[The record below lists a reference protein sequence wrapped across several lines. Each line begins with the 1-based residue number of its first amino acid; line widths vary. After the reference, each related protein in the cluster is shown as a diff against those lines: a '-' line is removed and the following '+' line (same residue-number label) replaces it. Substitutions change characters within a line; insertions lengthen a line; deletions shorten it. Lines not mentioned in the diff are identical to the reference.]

1 MQLPKI
7 VAARL
12 QGSVVPEHP
21 DPDLLT
27 AFAESTLLGKE
38 REQVLS
44 HLGTCAECRQ
54 ILALAT
60 PELATQINPAARR
73 EKKWSWWQAPVLRW
87 GALAACVLVV
97 ATVVLM
103 HEGNQSSRTENTQIA
118 MQKGPAPMLPAAPTR
133 PEMKEPARNQTSPAR
148 TQSSRS
154 VAAGMKRVPAPAAGA
169 VPMSGFN
176 ASASADANAV
186 NTTPKSETVETQAE
200 ALVPQA
206 PAGGQLRA
214 RNSMSLAKAAPV
226 FTPRPSTDTAAST
239 IGGAAKLTDLR
250 PPTWRL
256 SDDGLPERSFTSGQW
271 EKVQVD
277 HKNGFRALAAQGMEV
292 WVGGA
297 AGLLYHSED
306 MGLNW
311 RRLIPVAGSS
321 TLTDDITRIEL
332 ADHLHGKV
340 MTSAGQTWVTSDAGK
355 TWETQ

>member
-12 QGSVVPEHP
+12 QGSVLPEHP

-38 REQVLS
+38 REQVLD
-44 HLGTCAECRQ
+44 HLGACAECRQ
-54 ILALAT
+54 ILALAA
-60 PELATQINPAARR
+60 PELATQASPAAVGGR
-73 EKKWSWWQAPVLRW
+73 KWSWWQAPVLRW

-97 ATVVLM
+97 ATAVLV
-103 HEGNQSSRTENTQIA
+103 HEGKQGSRPENTQIA
-118 MQKGPAPMLPAAPTR
+118 MQQSPAPVLPAAPPR
-133 PEMKEPARNQTSPAR
+133 PEMKEPAQNQTLPAR
-148 TQSSRS
+148 TQTSRS
-154 VAAGMKRVPAPAAGA
+154 VAPGMKRAPAASAGA
-169 VPMSGFN
+169 VPMSGLN

-214 RNSMSLAKAAPV
+214 RDSMAAAKAAPV

-292 WVGGA
+292 WIGGA
-297 AGLLYHSED
+297 AGLLYHSQD
-306 MGLNW
+306 MGLKW
-311 RRLIPVAGSS
+311 TRLIPVTGSS
-321 TLTDDITRIEL
+321 TLTDDITRIEF

>member
-7 VAARL
+7 VASRL
-12 QGSVVPEHP
+12 QGSALPEHP

-27 AFAESTLLGKE
+27 AFAEYTLLGKE

-54 ILALAT
+54 ILILAA
-60 PELATQINPAARR
+60 PELATQVNPAARR

-87 GALAACVLVV
+87 GAMAACVLVV
-97 ATVVLM
+97 ATAVLM

-118 MQKGPAPMLPAAPTR
+118 MQQSPAPVLPAPLSR
-133 PEMKEPARNQTSPAR
+133 PEPKQLAQNQPAPAR
-148 TQSSRS
+148 TRTSRS
-154 VAAGMKRVPAPAAGA
+154 VAPGMKRVPAPAAGA

-200 ALVPQA
+200 AVAPQA
-206 PAGGQLRA
+206 PAGEQPRA
-214 RNSMSLAKAAPV
+214 RDSMALAKAAPI

-239 IGGAAKLTDLR
+239 IGGAANLTDLR

-311 RRLIPVAGSS
+311 KRLIPVTGSS
-321 TLTDDITRIEL
+321 TLTGDITAIEL
-332 ADHLHGKV
+332 ADHQHGKV
-340 MTSAGQTWVTSDAGK
+340 VTAAGQIWVTSDAGN